1 MSPPAAAETVPRSR
15 TASRAA
21 LVALRV
27 LAPAA
32 FLGAALTA
40 RGIAPALAG
49 TFLVLCVA
57 ARLLAVPYERE
68 RIQLEAA
75 AVLPAVALSGSW
87 QLGTILAATA
97 AVLVLLV
104 ERRGRLANADLDEA
118 ATVVFSSSAAGIV
131 LDGTAAAAA
140 APVVALRFGAALLAY
155 AAVRLGVD
163 ALRHGASGSLPR
175 ARLRGGAARQVLA
188 LVLLLP
194 TTALVLLVH
203 PVWGL
208 PATLLAFSS
217 VGLVSVALR
226 SLARVRLRAEQ
237 LARQTRELTTLR
249 RVSSL
254 LAGPDRDEEIQPRFA
269 QLLRATYP
277 VRAAAVVWF
286 PEQGESA
293 PVARLDGEASIALP
307 ALVAWAVARRSWERP
322 AVASGRL
329 PEAHSGGGRD
339 LRLAPGLSHQ
349 LLLPLQTPSRSSGVV
364 VLESADS
371 ELVEPE
377 TMRELSVVADHL
389 ALALQDR
396 DLRRRMQA
404 ANERL
409 ASRAATL
416 QRILQVGNELKA
428 HLSVDR
434 VLASTVEAVHRSLG
448 WRVVLLSLLDRT
460 EDVLERRAQVG
471 LDEAWQELANERVA
485 RDEVERW
492 FAERFRVS
500 KSYLVPGRDRYLA
513 EPSGPGATAARR
525 GGNGLWHPGDLLF
538 VPLTSSEKLVGVLSV
553 GGPASGRL
561 PDLEEVQA
569 LEIFANQAV
578 TAFQSARAYET
589 TRLMS
594 VRDSLTAAF
603 NHRYFQETLY
613 RELTRHERTS
623 HPVSVAMID
632 IDDFKKANDRWGHP
646 TGDLILKGL
655 VEELLKG
662 VREMDTVA
670 RYGGEEFALILPET
684 PPEKARVVADRLR
697 ARIASRVFLS
707 PEVSHPISV
716 TISVGVATFPADAP
730 SKRTLIE
737 RADQALY
744 QAKRSGK
751 NCVVAAS
758 ALNEPK
764 PARPAAAP
772 AGR

>member
-1 MSPPAAAETVPRSR
+1 MRLSGAVETGPVSRAAF
-15 TASRAA
+15 RAA
-21 LVALRV
+21 LVVLRL
-27 LAPAA
+27 LAPAV
-32 FLGAALTA
+32 FLGAALTVH
-40 RGIAPALAG
+40 RVAPATAAA
-49 TFLVLCVA
+49 FLVLAVA
-57 ARLLAVPYERE
+57 ARLLGVPFERQL
-68 RIQLEAA
+68 IQLEAA
-75 AVLPAVALSGSW
+75 AILPAVALSGSW
-87 QLGTILAATA
+87 QLGTILAAAA
-97 AVLVLLV
+97 AVVVLLV
-104 ERRGRLANADLDEA
+104 QRRGRLADGDLDEA
-118 ATVVFSSSAAGIV
+118 ATVVFAVSGAGLLLAGV
-131 LDGTAAAAA
+131 GTGSPSPAFAI
-140 APVVALRFGAALLAY
+140 RSGAAVLAY
-155 AAVRLGVD
+155 AGVRLGLD
-163 ALRHGASGSLPR
+163 ALRHAADGTLSGAR
-175 ARLRGGAARQVLA
+175 VWRGAARQLLA
-188 LVLLLP
+188 LVLLVP
-194 TTALVLLVH
+194 TMALVLLVH

-208 PATLLAFSS
+208 PATVLAFSS

-226 SLARVRLRAEQ
+226 SLDRVRRRAAEI
-237 LARQTRELTTLR
+237 ARQTRELSTLR

-254 LAGPDRDEEIQPRFA
+254 MAEPDPDEEIQARFA
-269 QLLRATYP
+269 RLLRATYP
-277 VRAAAVVWF
+277 VRATAVVWF
-286 PEQGESA
+286 PEEAGAA
-293 PVARLDGEASIALP
+293 PVARLEGEASTGLP
-307 ALVAWAVARRSWERP
+307 ALVEWASARRAWERP
-322 AVASGRL
+322 AVSSGRL
-329 PEAHSGGGRD
+329 PEVHSGAERE
-339 LRLAPGLSHQ
+339 LRLAPRLSHQ
-349 LLLPLQTPSRSSGVV
+349 LLLPLQTPSRRSGVV
-364 VLESADS
+364 VLESDDV

-377 TMRELSVVADHL
+377 TVRELSVVADHL
-389 ALALQDR
+389 ALSLQDR

-416 QRILQVGNELKA
+416 RRILEVGNELKA

-434 VLASTVEAVHRSLG
+434 VLSSTAEAVHRSLG

-471 LDEAWQELANERVA
+471 LDAAWEDLASERVE
-485 RDEVERW
+485 RGDVERW

-500 KSYLVPGRDRYLA
+500 KSYLVPARDRYLA
-513 EPSGPGATAARR
+513 EPGSSDAAAARR
-525 GGNGLWHPGDLLF
+525 GGDGLWQPGDLLL

-553 GGPASGRL
+553 GGPESGRL

-613 RELTRHERTS
+613 RELTRHERTA
-623 HPVSVAMID
+623 HPVSLAMID

-670 RYGGEEFALILPET
+670 RYGGEEFAVILPET
-684 PPEKARVVADRLR
+684 PAEKARIVADRLR
-697 ARIASRVFLS
+697 ARVASRIFLS
-707 PEVSHPISV
+707 PDVSHPISV
-716 TISVGVATFPADAP
+716 TISVGVATYPADAS

-758 ALNEPK
+758 ALSDPK
-764 PARPAAAP
+764 AARSAGAT